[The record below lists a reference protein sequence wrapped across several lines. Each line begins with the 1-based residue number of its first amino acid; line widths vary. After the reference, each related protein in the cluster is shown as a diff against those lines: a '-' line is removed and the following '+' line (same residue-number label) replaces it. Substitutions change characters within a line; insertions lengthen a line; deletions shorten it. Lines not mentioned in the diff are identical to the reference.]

1 MTNVAA
7 RKEILH
13 QLILCKW
20 AELSTD

>member
-13 QLILCKW
+13 QVNLCKW